1 MKLFRIL
8 LLLFLSVTFTACRQ
22 SKHDNSKVLTV
33 SIEPLRYVVKAIV
46 DDKYEVNT
54 LMPQGASPET
64 YEPLPRQMMALEGS
78 AMVIRMG
85 TLGFE
90 QTKLPQMVASVPHLT
105 MIDAAQGISLLA
117 DAHHHAHETESFDP
131 HTWMSP
137 QNLVVMARNVTR
149 ALCEH
154 DTVNADF
161 FKQRLAHFEKQ
172 MDALDAQLRNAL
184 LHLPSRSFL
193 IYHPALGYLSRQ
205 YGLQQLAVEH
215 DGKDPSAAYMQ
226 QLVNKCRTENVQ
238 VVFISKEHSGRAA
251 QRIANELGAKVVSIN
266 PLDYDVPAQMMLI
279 AKSLK

>member
-1 MKLFRIL
+1 MPPLRIL
-8 LLLFLSVTFTACRQ
+8 LLLFLSVTLTACRQ
-22 SKHDNSKVLTV
+22 AKHDNSKVLTV

-64 YEPLPRQMMALEGS
+64 YEPVPRQMMELDGS
-78 AMVIRMG
+78 EMVIRMG

-90 QTKLPQMVASVPHLT
+90 QAKLPQMVASVPHLT
-105 MIDAAQGISLLA
+105 MIDAAQGIPMLA
-117 DAHHHAHETESFDP
+117 DSHHHAHDTESLDP

-149 ALCEH
+149 ALCEK
-154 DTVNADF
+154 DTMNAPF
-161 FKQRLAHFEKQ
+161 FKQRLARFEKN
-172 MDALDAQLRNAL
+172 MDVLDVQLRKAL

-193 IYHPALGYLSRQ
+193 IYHPALGYMARQ

-215 DGKDPSAAYMQ
+215 DGKEPSAAYMQ
-226 QLVNKCRTENVQ
+226 QLVNKCRNENVK

-251 QRIANELGAKVVSIN
+251 QRIANELGAKVVNIN
-266 PLDYDVPAQMMLI
+266 PLDYDVPAQMKMI